1 MEITIDKDRTRDI
14 TFDKETRYNREI
26 VKTMSMAVELID
38 SHYRG
43 LYRELHQQE
52 NESQN
57 PIRYSVLGF
66 ASSENGVDFTRSTNI
81 ALSPTLV
88 GKNRDRLAVEDPT
101 IVTVDGVKYV
111 FYSAVEPKRN
121 NEDGVLVSIGMVKG
135 QTVDALNQNNRKII
149 LTPEKVGGQ
158 LNRKVDMV
166 KEPEFIKT
174 KDGKWLMI
182 YEYGS
187 GGVSRIG
194 MAESKTLTGNY
205 ENHREL
211 INPREGKWDNQ
222 HVSPGPI
229 IRTSRG
235 DLLMFYNGRGPKN
248 EQDQT
253 PTWAIGSVIIDL
265 STGGL
270 LQRSEDPIILPPEE
284 IGPDGQL
291 IAFANSVVEEKHML
305 YYTAADKRMIVASY
319 VANNL

>member
-1 MEITIDKDRTRDI
+1 MR
-14 TFDKETRYNREI
+14 
-26 VKTMSMAVELID
+26 
-38 SHYRG
+38 
-43 LYRELHQQE
+43 QQE

-66 ASSENGVDFTRSTNI
+66 ASSENGVDFTRSSNI
-81 ALSPTLV
+81 ALSPTLIA
-88 GKNRDRLAVEDPT
+88 KNRDRLAVEDPT

-111 FYSAVEPKRN
+111 FYSAVEPKKN

-135 QTVDALNQNNRKII
+135 QTVDALNQNDRKII
-149 LTPEKVGGQ
+149 LTPEKVSGQ

-174 KDGKWLMI
+174 KDGRWIMI
-182 YEYGS
+182 YEFAS
-187 GGVSRIG
+187 DGVSRIG

-205 ENHREL
+205 ENHRLL
-211 INPREGKWDNQ
+211 INPRENKWDSQ

-248 EQDQT
+248 ELNQT
-253 PTWAIGSVIIDL
+253 PAWGIVSVIIDI
-265 STGGL
+265 SSGGL
-270 LQRSEDPIILPPEE
+270 LERSEQPIIRPPEE

-291 IAFANSVVEEKHML
+291 IAFANSVVEQKQML

-319 VANNL
+319 VANNI

>member
-1 MEITIDKDRTRDI
+1 MEISVESTQNVKFNYDSK
-14 TFDKETRYNREI
+14 NNPEI
-26 VKTMSMAVELID
+26 IGTMSMAVNLMGQ
-38 SHYRG
+38 HYQG

-52 NESQN
+52 NENNN

-66 ASSENGVDFTRSTNI
+66 ASSENGVDFTRSKII
-81 ALSPTLV
+81 ALSPTLLD
-88 GKNRDRLAVEDPT
+88 KNRDRLAVEDPT
-101 IVTVDGVKYV
+101 IVTVDGEKYV
-111 FYSAVEPKRN
+111 FYSAVEPKKN
-121 NEDGVLVSIGMVKG
+121 NEEGVLVSIGMVKG
-135 QTVDALNQNNRKII
+135 QTLKALNQNDRKII

-166 KEPEFIKT
+166 KEPEFIRT

-182 YEYGS
+182 YEFGS
-187 GGVSRIG
+187 DGVSRIG
-194 MAESKTLTGNY
+194 MAESKTLTGDY
-205 ENHREL
+205 QKHRVL
-211 INPREGKWDNQ
+211 INPREGSWDSQ

-229 IRTSRG
+229 ITTSRG

-248 EQDQT
+248 AQDQT

-265 STGGL
+265 SGGSL
-270 LQRSEDPIILPPEE
+270 LERSEQPVIRPPEE

-291 IAFANSVVEEKHML
+291 IAFANSVVEKKQML